1 MPANVEDVSLIAES
15 ERSPGEG
22 SDNPFQYSC
31 WNDPMDIPWRNGMGY
46 RGAWWATVNGV
57 ANVQNDLVSRQQQR
71 QQSVVILQAF
81 FKPLLIPPCT
91 PSQKINS

>member
-1 MPANVEDVSLIAES
+1 
-15 ERSPGEG
+15 
-22 SDNPFQYSC
+22 
-31 WNDPMDIPWRNGMGY
+31 MGY